1 MPNLADLSTATKLL
15 LGAGV
20 LMFIDLF
27 LSWQKACA
35 SAPGFPE
42 VCVSRSGWAGW
53 GTLVGLLVIALL
65 VWEVVQLADLLRK
78 QNITLPVAAGLISA
92 ALAAGILLFTILK
105 FLVDNEER
113 SWPAWLGLL
122 LALAI
127 AAGGWM
133 KWKETPEP
141 AAYAP
146 APSAPTSPPPSPSA
160 PLPPSG
166 EPPPPPPA

>member
-27 LSWQKACA
+27 LSWQKACVDTPVGDICG
-35 SAPGFPE
+35 SQ
-42 VCVSRSGWAGW
+42 SGWHGW
-53 GTLVGLLVIALL
+53 GTLVGILVLALIA
-65 VWEVVQLADLLRK
+65 WEVAQLLGLLANM
-78 QNITLPVAAGLISA
+78 NIPVAATIVSA

-113 SWPAWLGLL
+113 SWPAWIGLL
-122 LALAI
+122 LAIVI
-127 AAGGWM
+127 AVGGWM

-141 AAYAP
+141 ATAYTP
-146 APSAPTSPPPSPSA
+146 PSAPPPA
-160 PLPPSG
+160 PPG